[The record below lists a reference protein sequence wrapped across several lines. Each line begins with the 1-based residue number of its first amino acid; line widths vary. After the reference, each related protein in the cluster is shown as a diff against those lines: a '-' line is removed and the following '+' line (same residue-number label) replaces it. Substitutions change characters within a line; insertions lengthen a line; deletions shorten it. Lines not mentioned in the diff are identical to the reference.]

1 MSWSFDI
8 SGGDLNLISPKSGMS
23 TVTGARKAFQ
33 DIRAELL
40 ESMGND
46 PMHPEYG
53 SVLDGGVMPDGRL
66 VESEFGNIIDS
77 GTIYRVELE
86 LRRIIEEYAKRQKQ
100 KLLSE
105 RQRSGGKHTFAA
117 NELVASI
124 DSIDTKQ
131 INDTLLVRIRL
142 LMSNG
147 GTIQIFQVV

>member
-1 MSWSFDI
+1 MSWSLDI
-8 SGGDLNLISPKSGMS
+8 SGGDLNLISQKNGMN

-33 DIRAELL
+33 DIRSEIL

-53 SVLDGGVMPDGRL
+53 SLLDGGITPDGRL

-86 LRRIIEEYAKRQKQ
+86 LRRIIENYAKRQKE

-105 RQRSGGKHTFAA
+105 RQRLGGKHTFSA
-117 NELVASI
+117 NELVSSI
-124 DSIDTKQ
+124 ESIETKQ
-131 INDTLLVRIRL
+131 VYDTLLVRIRL

-147 GTIQIFQVV
+147 QTIQIVQVA